1 MLCAGFL
8 SVRSGVVSG
17 LHTLCPKR
25 FILDAL
31 SVRNALNPWVGEK
44 KIKKKKGGK
53 KFFLGGRKKYSLAS
67 FGLCG
72 CLVRLARVYFFCVV
86 AVFLFVVIKILFAG
100 ANFLLAGT
108 NFLSDVAYFLFA
120 DLNCQRAVENFG
132 LSGWKSEKAKGSFA
146 FAGRNSLCD
155 AGNLLSDVGRLRLLH
170 FLKLQFA
177 HLFELWACCTEN
189 GFHIFLYITCNVH
202 KSACCCIK
210 NAVTGNP

>member
-8 SVRSGVVSG
+8 LVRSSVVSG
-17 LHTLCPKR
+17 LHALCPKR
-25 FILDAL
+25 FTLDAL
-31 SVRNALNPWVGEK
+31 SVRYALSPCGGEK

-72 CLVRLARVYFFCVV
+72 CLVRLARVYFFCAV
-86 AVFLFVVIKILFAG
+86 AVFLFAGVRMLFAG
-100 ANFLLAGT
+100 ANFLLAGS
-108 NFLSDVAYFLFA
+108 NFLSDVANFLFA
-120 DLNCQRAVENFG
+120 GLNCQTVGKSFG
-132 LSGWKSEKAKGSFA
+132 LSGRKSQNAKGSFA

-155 AGNLLSDVGRLRLLH
+155 VVNLLSDVVRLRLFH

-189 GFHIFLYITCNVH
+189 
-202 KSACCCIK
+202 
-210 NAVTGNP
+210 